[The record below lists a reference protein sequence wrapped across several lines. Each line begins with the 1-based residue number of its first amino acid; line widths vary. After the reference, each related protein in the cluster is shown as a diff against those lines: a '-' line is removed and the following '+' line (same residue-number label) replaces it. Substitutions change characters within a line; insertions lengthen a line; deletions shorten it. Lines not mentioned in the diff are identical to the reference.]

1 MKGKIVLNKKVIISI
16 TVMLVLFLLTG
27 FMDTAPSYTVEQL
40 DRKYGTSIADL
51 AFFYQR
57 KHHYSL
63 LKHDKIE
70 YVFRGTKQYSHY
82 FNVTVRVADQK
93 EYISEKI
100 YADVKKTMTLNV
112 KGHEAEI
119 RVLSGL
125 KGYCNSADADV
136 RLTNG
141 HIRVEIITNDNMDIE
156 GYWQNNPI
164 SDSSYMAIFED
175 IFSIILK
182 E

>member
-1 MKGKIVLNKKVIISI
+1 MKKKTVISI

-40 DRKYGTSIADL
+40 DEKYGTSIADL
-51 AFFYQR
+51 SFNCQK

-63 LKHDKIE
+63 LKHDKTE

-93 EYISEKI
+93 EYISGKT
-100 YADVKKTMTLNV
+100 YVDVKKTMTLNV

-119 RVLSGL
+119 RVFRSL

-156 GYWQNNPI
+156 GYWQNDPI

-175 IFSIILK
+175 ILSIILR

>member
-1 MKGKIVLNKKVIISI
+1 MKDDIVLNKKTIISI

-40 DRKYGTSIADL
+40 DRKYGTSLADL
-51 AFFYQR
+51 AFNYQK

-63 LKHDKIE
+63 LKHDKTE

-82 FNVTVRVADQK
+82 FNVTVRAADQK
-93 EYISEKI
+93 EYISEKT

-119 RVLSGL
+119 RVFRSL

-156 GYWQNNPI
+156 GYWQNDPI

-175 IFSIILK
+175 ILSIIVR